1 MTTKIFLYLLP
12 PQEGLPGWRECWTR
26 RRPWRRA
33 RSERCWGQGW
43 RPSRPCGWSQ
53 QWTRS
58 SSGSCCSAGR
68 WQDPSN
74 KVDVLLIVSFE
85 IAHLKHR
92 VEGKRNEKH
101 YRSQTGVIE
110 HCVAVS
116 MAMSVAMTVAVT
128 MPVVMVTVLV
138 VVNVPERKS
147 LKFQEVFLQ
156 NNPLPLHTWVAGCG
170 AVAVSSPVMRLIKP

>member
-26 RRPWRRA
+26 RRPWRRV

-74 KVDVLLIVSFE
+74 KVDCLSISRFPTSNTEWKESAMRSIIDLKLEWLNTAWLCPWLCPWLWPWLWPCPWSWSLCWWWWMCLKENLLSF
-85 IAHLKHR
+85 
-92 VEGKRNEKH
+92 KRGSYKIISYPCILE
-101 YRSQTGVIE
+101 
-110 HCVAVS
+110 
-116 MAMSVAMTVAVT
+116 
-128 MPVVMVTVLV
+128 
-138 VVNVPERKS
+138 
-147 LKFQEVFLQ
+147 
-156 NNPLPLHTWVAGCG
+156 
-170 AVAVSSPVMRLIKP
+170 

>member
-1 MTTKIFLYLLP
+1 MVLLI
-12 PQEGLPGWRECWTR
+12 
-26 RRPWRRA
+26 
-33 RSERCWGQGW
+33 
-43 RPSRPCGWSQ
+43 
-53 QWTRS
+53 S

-128 MPVVMVTVLV
+128 MPMVMVTVLV
-138 VVNVPERKS
+138 VVNVP
-147 LKFQEVFLQ
+147 
-156 NNPLPLHTWVAGCG
+156 
-170 AVAVSSPVMRLIKP
+170 